1 MKTAEDGKT
10 GLQFLDSFQPDLVVL
25 DLMLPDCSGYDL
37 CKEITGK
44 RSVPVIM
51 LSAKN
56 EVIDK
61 VLGLELGAEDYM
73 TKPFDNRELL
83 ARINVVL
90 RRNESKVESGQGA
103 ESQTTR
109 IVHEELT
116 FDLESRRVL
125 KNDVPVSLTAKEFK
139 ILETLLKRPDKIY
152 TRDELLQIGWGYDFM
167 RDYGRNWRITQTNQN
182 MSERSMDLVISSFI
196 TIEQQMMEKA
206 DLSEFSFREVL
217 AQHRSSSGEP
227 LVPTDLSIKI
237 KAGYKFSLRNFF
249 GFPLNSCGT
258 QTMFAYT

>member
-1 MKTAEDGKT
+1 MRVNYDSSWGTRLDRGVHLKKILVIDDEIAIRDLIELVLRRENYVVQTAENGKIA
-10 GLQFLDSFQPDLVVL
+10 LQLLDTFGPDLVVL

-44 RSVPVIM
+44 RTVPVIM

-83 ARINVVL
+83 ARIKVIL
-90 RRNESKVESGQGA
+90 RRNESKEESSEGT
-103 ESQTTR
+103 EVTSTR
-109 IVHEELT
+109 IIHEELT

-139 ILETLLKRPDKIY
+139 ILETLLKRPDKIF

-167 RDYGRNWRITQTNQN
+167 GDSRSVDMTIMRLRKKLEDNADEPKYVRTIYGFGYQ
-182 MSERSMDLVISSFI
+182 LGG
-196 TIEQQMMEKA
+196 
-206 DLSEFSFREVL
+206 
-217 AQHRSSSGEP
+217 GE
-227 LVPTDLSIKI
+227 
-237 KAGYKFSLRNFF
+237 A
-249 GFPLNSCGT
+249 
-258 QTMFAYT
+258 

>member
-1 MKTAEDGKT
+1 MKKILVIDDEIAIRDLIELVLRRENYVVQTAENGKIA
-10 GLQFLDSFQPDLVVL
+10 LQLLDTFGPDLVVL

-44 RSVPVIM
+44 RTVPVIM

-83 ARINVVL
+83 ARIKVIL
-90 RRNESKVESGQGA
+90 RRNESKEESSEGT
-103 ESQTTR
+103 EVTSTR
-109 IVHEELT
+109 IIHEELT

-139 ILETLLKRPDKIY
+139 ILETLLKRPDKIF

-167 RDYGRNWRITQTNQN
+167 GDSRSVDMTIMRLRKKLEDNADEPKYVRTIYGFGYQ
-182 MSERSMDLVISSFI
+182 LGG
-196 TIEQQMMEKA
+196 
-206 DLSEFSFREVL
+206 
-217 AQHRSSSGEP
+217 GE
-227 LVPTDLSIKI
+227 
-237 KAGYKFSLRNFF
+237 A
-249 GFPLNSCGT
+249 
-258 QTMFAYT
+258 

>member
-1 MKTAEDGKT
+1 
-10 GLQFLDSFQPDLVVL
+10 
-25 DLMLPDCSGYDL
+25 MLPDCSGYDL

-44 RSVPVIM
+44 RAVPVIM

-83 ARINVVL
+83 ARIKVIL
-90 RRNESKVESGQGA
+90 RRNESKEESSEGA
-103 ESQTTR
+103 EVKSTR

-125 KNDVPVSLTAKEFK
+125 KNGVPVSLTAKEFK
-139 ILETLLKRPDKIY
+139 ILETLLKRPDKIF

-167 RDYGRNWRITQTNQN
+167 GDSRSVDMTIMRLRKKLEDNADEPKYVRTIYGFGYQ
-182 MSERSMDLVISSFI
+182 LGG
-196 TIEQQMMEKA
+196 
-206 DLSEFSFREVL
+206 
-217 AQHRSSSGEP
+217 GE
-227 LVPTDLSIKI
+227 
-237 KAGYKFSLRNFF
+237 A
-249 GFPLNSCGT
+249 
-258 QTMFAYT
+258 